1 MAFCSKCGTELT
13 EGAKFCPK
21 CGNSVQP
28 TEEKPKNIVDAFKEG
43 WQQGA
48 NESQNEPSENES
60 LSTWEKI
67 ALGVAGFVSFTGIC
81 GGVANGM
88 WIVVLVSLCALGAI
102 CAVFMGIIEKKY
114 AWTTA
119 IVSFLVVSGAI
130 GASTD
135 DKEEKQ
141 KQVQTEQKQV
151 QTEQKKE
158 SPAEKKE
165 SNPYAKFAGKY
176 VLYDDEGGKGQRFIV
191 ASDGRFLQDNSF
203 DESDFIVSG
212 GIVPKNDKQ
221 FEVSLSNKIF
231 GIKEVWSYKDGKTCV
246 QRWDISY
253 NNTLLFDL
261 NENRMYIDIKQYNNR
276 DYTKPEYY
284 KFRFTKQ

>member
-1 MAFCSKCGTELT
+1 MAFCSNCGTELT
-13 EGAKFCPK
+13 DGAKFCPK
-21 CGNSVQP
+21 CGQHVNDHMEETPIVEENNPKQEKGISTVTKICMAALCLIAFAFLFLWAIASESDDGGGLYTYISIASIIGILAIAIAIFLRRITESAAIKTTVGIVAYFVLMAINVP
-28 TEEKPKNIVDAFKEG
+28 TASEELRNQRKAKN
-43 WQQGA
+43 QQ
-48 NESQNEPSENES
+48 
-60 LSTWEKI
+60 TI
-67 ALGVAGFVSFTGIC
+67 
-81 GGVANGM
+81 
-88 WIVVLVSLCALGAI
+88 
-102 CAVFMGIIEKKY
+102 
-114 AWTTA
+114 
-119 IVSFLVVSGAI
+119 
-130 GASTD
+130 
-135 DKEEKQ
+135 
-141 KQVQTEQKQV
+141 
-151 QTEQKKE
+151 EQKKE

>member
-1 MAFCSKCGTELT
+1 MYRVYYRRFFSLIAFAFLFLWAIASESDDGGGLYTYISIASIIGILAIAIAIFLRRITESAAIKTTVGIVAYFVLMAINVPTASEELRNQRK
-13 EGAKFCPK
+13 AK
-21 CGNSVQP
+21 N
-28 TEEKPKNIVDAFKEG
+28 
-43 WQQGA
+43 QQ
-48 NESQNEPSENES
+48 
-60 LSTWEKI
+60 TI
-67 ALGVAGFVSFTGIC
+67 
-81 GGVANGM
+81 
-88 WIVVLVSLCALGAI
+88 
-102 CAVFMGIIEKKY
+102 
-114 AWTTA
+114 
-119 IVSFLVVSGAI
+119 
-130 GASTD
+130 
-135 DKEEKQ
+135 
-141 KQVQTEQKQV
+141 
-151 QTEQKKE
+151 EQKKE